1 LSALA
6 GAVAPELIEI
16 VKTTSATLPAIR
28 AVWILDVIIG
38 SGEPQLAIIVE
49 LAPGSVP
56 SQLAPALMIQVQT
69 RLAKGEYVDCLPLLP
84 GMPLLETARKL
95 ASPVFAWS

>member
-1 LSALA
+1 M
-6 GAVAPELIEI
+6 
-16 VKTTSATLPAIR
+16 T
-28 AVWILDVIIG
+28 
-38 SGEPQLAIIVE
+38 
-49 LAPGSVP
+49 
-56 SQLAPALMIQVQT
+56 QVQT